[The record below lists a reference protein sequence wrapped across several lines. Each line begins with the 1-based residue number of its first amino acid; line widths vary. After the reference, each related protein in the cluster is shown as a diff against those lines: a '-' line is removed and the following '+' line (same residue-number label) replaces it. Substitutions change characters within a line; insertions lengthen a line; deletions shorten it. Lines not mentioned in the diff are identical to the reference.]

1 MSFAYNSDGLR
12 VTKTVNGVVTT
23 YYYQGSLLIAEETNS
38 QIIVYLYDT
47 NGAPIGFKYRDS
59 SYTSG
64 TWDTYVYEK
73 NIQGDIIGVYDALT
87 GIKHIT
93 YAYDAWGIFT
103 SYYLNND
110 YSTTAGKNP
119 FMYRG
124 YYYDSDLGMYYLQS
138 RYYDPNI
145 CRFINADGYISTGQ
159 GLTGYNMFAYCNN
172 NPVMYVDPTGEF
184 SWFAFIVIAAC
195 AIIGGFV
202 GNAVANSVEE
212 QRKEESKSTNED
224 SLDNSTDAESEE
236 IYVMPTME
244 RIGYIVAGT
253 LVGTASGGAIISLS
267 GATGTLLVG
276 TTKVIK
282 LFGMTGPQMFALGAL
297 AYDIAFII
305 LCPFLD
311 IEQELIETPEEQYS
325 FNNPYIP

>member
-38 QIIVYLYDT
+38 QILVYLYDT

-124 YYYDSDLGMYYLQS
+124 YYYDSDLNMYYLQS

-159 GLTGYNMFAYCNN
+159 GLTGYNMFAYCGN
-172 NPVMYVDPTGEF
+172 NPVMRADPKGEG
-184 SWFAFIVIAAC
+184 WILAIALIV
-195 AIIGGFV
+195 V
-202 GNAVANSVEE
+202 LAVSLTSCSSTEVTEEDINLYSNQEGAPQEGKINVKFTPDSENPSFQIENTYLINDYKQREYILKYIMNSEFYDQDVYG
-212 QRKEESKSTNED
+212 R
-224 SLDNSTDAESEE
+224 SLDSMMIEWDMHNRLYRIYPIDRLAHTDFDKESEDWS
-236 IYVMPTME
+236 
-244 RIGYIVAGT
+244 RSDYIIF
-253 LVGTASGGAIISLS
+253 AI
-267 GATGTLLVG
+267 
-276 TTKVIK
+276 
-282 LFGMTGPQMFALGAL
+282 QEALK
-297 AYDIAFII
+297 
-305 LCPFLD
+305 
-311 IEQELIETPEEQYS
+311 
-325 FNNPYIP
+325 